1 MEVESGQEWDEKL
14 LKCEEVKPTFLR
26 SMNKERKVHCSR
38 IEGIL
43 VLNKLTSLRK
53 TREHLWVARNG
64 IAQKRV
70 SGGNKIWEE
79 MRVGEN
85 RLQWNWGLIIFLL
98 GIYIIYKWV
107 SFWNSQHI
115 QISFVLITFYCL
127 LPLPCNGPTCPTY
140 SCFYLH
146 GSFKVGFAFE
156 KKMQYLSFQVWLF
169 YLIWWSPVNSFSWT
183 CHNFSLLHGWIMLQ
197 CHTFYPFILWMGT

>member
-1 MEVESGQEWDEKL
+1 MEVESGQEWNEKL

-26 SMNKERKVHCSR
+26 IMNKERKVHCSR
-38 IEGIL
+38 IEGIF
-43 VLNKLTSLRK
+43 VFNEVGSLRK
-53 TREHLWVARNG
+53 TRKHLWVTRNG

-98 GIYIIYKWV
+98 GIYIMYKWV
-107 SFWNSQHI
+107 SFWNFPTYTKSPLYSSPFI
-115 QISFVLITFYCL
+115 VSCL
-127 LPLPCNGPTCPTY
+127 SPPCNEPTCPTY

-146 GSFKVGFAFE
+146 GIFKVGFAFE
-156 KKMQYLSFQVWLF
+156 KKNAVFIF
-169 YLIWWSPVNSFSWT
+169 P
-183 CHNFSLLHGWIMLQ
+183 SLVILLNVVISSA
-197 CHTFYPFILWMGT
+197 FIFLNMS